1 MRVVTYN
8 IHGAVGL
15 DRRRRPERIAEV
27 LQSLDADIIGL
38 QEVEGRRSRSRVDQ
52 ARLIAESLGYNLIA
66 GPLLLEDADGY
77 GGGYGNVLLSRHP
90 VLEAERRIYQRPGS
104 QTRGLLDTVVAHPR
118 LGRLRVIVTHLE
130 VRNHRVRSTQLREL
144 ESLLA
149 DGPEGPAVLMGDL
162 NEWWSR
168 RHALRSLDRTVTFL
182 HSPAT
187 FPARLPI
194 LRLDRIAVKAL
205 RSTDHDGF
213 ARRIDN
219 PLTRIAS
226 DHLPLVADLEPLE
239 ALPAPRL
246 EDRAPDE
253 DQASDSS
260 SLHSTPMAPQAASS
274 SAKAASMAATS
285 SPRKT
290 MLVPGLSIRK
300 KG

>member
-1 MRVVTYN
+1 MRVATYN

-15 DRRRRPERIAEV
+15 DRRRRPDRIAEV
-27 LQSLDADIIGL
+27 LLSLEADIIGL

-52 ARLIAESLGYNLIA
+52 ARVIGEALGYNLIA
-66 GPLLLEDADGY
+66 GPLLLEGPAGH

-90 VLEAERRIYQRPGS
+90 VLKAERRVYRRPGS

-118 LGRLRVIVTHLE
+118 FGRLRVIVTHLE
-130 VRNHRVRSTQLREL
+130 VRDHRIRATQLREL
-144 ESLLA
+144 EGLLA
-149 DGPEGPAVLMGDL
+149 EGPDQPAILMGDL

-168 RHALRSLDRTVTFL
+168 RDALRALDRTVRFL

-194 LRLDRIAVKAL
+194 LRLDRIAVRAL

-219 PLTRIAS
+219 ALTRIAS

-239 ALPAPRL
+239 ALPAPRPGD
-246 EDRAPDE
+246 EAPDR
-253 DQASDSS
+253 DQVSVCSS
-260 SLHSTPMAPQAASS
+260 RHSTPIARQAASS
-274 SAKAASMAATS
+274 SAKAASIVGTS